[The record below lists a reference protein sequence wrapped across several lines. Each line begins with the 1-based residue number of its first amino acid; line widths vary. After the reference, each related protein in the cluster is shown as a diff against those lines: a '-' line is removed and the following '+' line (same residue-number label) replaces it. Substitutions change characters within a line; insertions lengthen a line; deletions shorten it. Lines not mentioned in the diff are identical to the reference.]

1 MTARERIDRSLQM
14 LREGLNSYV
23 AQQMSLV
30 YRNTWLQ
37 QAKQSLRD
45 ATFEVDQSGQPRFDI
60 TALAAI
66 LLGHWDDVFGKIL
79 SKREQRILHR
89 IRDIRNDHAHQVEFS
104 LDRAIGAL
112 EDVETLL
119 NSIGAGEQAEEV
131 RRLKEQTGA
140 ERYGVVSSS
149 PEQAPRLLEAPV
161 VDKTLAP
168 WRDVIIPHPDVVSR
182 RFANAEFAADLFA
195 VWRGAAGPEYAD
207 RAQFFARTYLTS
219 GLSRLL
225 EIAARRFTDKGG
237 DPVVEL
243 QTSFGGGKTHALVAL
258 YHLAAGGDLAELP
271 GVLELLEPLG
281 ISKLPEIRVAVL
293 VGTKIQ
299 AGQPSLKHDG
309 TRVNTLWG
317 ELAYQL
323 GGAEGYAMVAGAD
336 QTATNPGSALDELIE
351 KYSPC
356 LILVDEWVAYARQL
370 GDETLLCGGSFET
383 QFTFAQTLTESVS
396 ATPGALVVVSL
407 PVSED
412 RQEGS
417 DIEVGGVRGR
427 EALRRLRNV
436 IARKQANWQ
445 PADAAESYAI
455 VRRRLFEVLDAS
467 RLKQRDR
474 AVATIAKYYREKAS
488 HFPQY
493 CSEPAYKDKLEACYP
508 IHPELFE
515 RLYNEWGS
523 LEQFQRT
530 RGVLRLMAAVIH
542 TLWANN
548 DRSPLIIP
556 GLIPLE
562 DPTIVGDLIRYLG
575 TQWHSVLA
583 RDVVGPDSL
592 ATRLDE
598 RYATFG
604 RFTAARRVAR
614 AIFLATAP
622 QNAEGST
629 STRNVGIDSRAIRL
643 SCSYPGDQL
652 GVYDEAARRLAEEAT
667 HVNTDGTRYWVQL
680 SANLNRRAH
689 DYAAQYEQRELHDEI
704 IRDIQSIQRDRADF
718 VRIHCSPRTTADV
731 PDEPGTALVIFGPQ
745 HPHTARRDQTDARDF
760 ALHLVAKAGESI
772 RRFKNCLIFL
782 APDAKKLDDLELAV
796 RQALAWKKICLDRV
810 QLELTPSQ
818 EQQAQEKLRQA
829 DIDVARLIRAS
840 WSHILTPTQAPEAGA
855 PITLRETRVDSGD
868 SVPQAVSRKL
878 QTDGLLTT
886 ILGGV
891 NLRTEMDSKS
901 VWGSESHIRLDTL
914 YGYFAQYP
922 YLRRL
927 KDEQTL
933 HGGVRSGLDRTTW
946 QTETFAYAESYDAST
961 KTYKGLVAGSSAAT
975 LQIDMDGGLLVRPEV
990 AVSQFERTASAK
1002 TSGRVEN
1009 GSDKGVMPGFE
1020 ARSNLDDALSAVVFN
1035 PRHFFLRV
1043 QVDDPTKLPR
1053 IAAQLGN
1060 DIVAHLATA
1069 PGIRRVEVAIEVKA
1083 EAENSLDQ
1091 GLVERLNKNTTA
1103 HGFPRPEYTD

>member
-1 MTARERIDRSLQM
+1 MARDRIDRSLGL
-14 LREGLNSYV
+14 LRDGLNPYV
-23 AQQMSLV
+23 AQQMALV
-30 YRNTWLQ
+30 YRNAWVQ
-37 QAKQSLRD
+37 HAKQSLRD
-45 ATFEVDQSGQPRFDI
+45 GNFTVDGTGQPRFDI
-60 TALAAI
+60 TALSAI
-66 LLGHWDDVFGKIL
+66 LLGNWDDVFGKIL
-79 SKREQRILHR
+79 SRREQKIIHR

-119 NSIGAGEQAEEV
+119 NAIGAGEQAEEV
-131 RRLKEQTGA
+131 RKLKEHTGA
-140 ERYGVVSSS
+140 ERYGATQTVSQN
-149 PEQAPRLLEAPV
+149 PPRLIEAPV
-161 VDKTLAP
+161 ADKTLVP

-195 VWRGAAGPEYAD
+195 VWRGAAGAEYSD
-207 RAQFFARTYLTS
+207 PTQFFARTYLTA

-225 EIAARRFTDKGG
+225 EIAAQRLTDNGG

-258 YHLAAGGDLAELP
+258 YHLAASGNLKTLP
-271 GVLELLEPLG
+271 GISELLEPLG
-281 ISKLPEIRVAVL
+281 ISQLPSSRVAVL

-299 AGQPSLKHDG
+299 AGQPSIKGDG
-309 TRVNTLWG
+309 TKVNTLWG

-336 QTATNPGSALDELIE
+336 QTATNPGSALDDLLRR
-351 KYSPC
+351 YSPC

-370 GDETLLCGGSFET
+370 GDETLLCGGTFET

-396 ATPGALVVVSL
+396 STPGTMMVVSL

-455 VRRRLFEVLDAS
+455 VRRRLFEALDDS
-467 RLKQRDR
+467 RIKQRDR

-488 HFPQY
+488 YFPQY
-493 CSEPAYKDKLEACYP
+493 ASEPTYKDKLEACYP

-542 TLWANN
+542 TLWTNN

-556 GLIPLE
+556 GLLPLE

-575 TQWHSVLA
+575 TPWQSVLA
-583 RDVVGPDSL
+583 RDVVGADSL

-598 RYATFG
+598 RYGNFG

-622 QNAEGST
+622 QNAEGGSAA
-629 STRNVGIDSRAIRL
+629 RNVGIDARAIRL

-652 GVYDEAARRLAEEAT
+652 SIYDEAARRLAEEAT

-680 SANLNRRAH
+680 PANLNRRAQ
-689 DYAAQYEQRELHDEI
+689 DYAAQYEQRELYDEI
-704 IRDIQSIQRDRADF
+704 TLQLQGLQRDRSDF
-718 VRIHCSPRTTADV
+718 VRLHSAPRTTSDV
-731 PDEPGTALVIFGPQ
+731 PDEPGTALVILGPH
-745 HPHTARRDQTDARDF
+745 HPHTARRDQSEARDF
-760 ALHLVAKAGESI
+760 AGHIVSKIGEAA
-772 RRFKNCLIFL
+772 RRFKNCLVFL
-782 APDAKKLDDLELAV
+782 APDAKKLDELELAV
-796 RQALAWKKICLDRV
+796 RQALAWKKICLDRA

-818 EQQAQEKLRQA
+818 DQQAQEKARQA
-829 DIDVARLIRAS
+829 DGEVARLLKAS
-840 WSHILTPTQAPEAGA
+840 WSHVLTPAQAPEAGA
-855 PITLRETRVDSGD
+855 PITLLESRVEASE
-868 SVPQAVSRKL
+868 SISQAVSRKL
-878 QTDGLLTT
+878 QTDGHLT
-886 ILGGV
+886 IVLGGV
-891 NLRTEMDSKS
+891 NLRTEMDSKL
-901 VWGSESHIRLDTL
+901 VWVNEQHVRLGTL

-927 KDEQTL
+927 KDEATL

-946 QTETFAYAESYDAST
+946 QTETFAYAESFDT
-961 KTYKGLVAGSSAAT
+961 ETGTYKGLVAGPGAAN
-975 LQIDMDGGLLVRPEV
+975 LQIDMKEGLLVRPDV
-990 AVSQFERTASAK
+990 ALAQIEREADARHPEPPEDEE
-1002 TSGRVEN
+1002 GRRPHKPGEN
-1009 GSDKGVMPGFE
+1009 GK
-1020 ARSNLDDALSAVVFN
+1020 SANGERVTS
-1035 PRHFFLRV
+1035 PRQFFLRV
-1043 QVDDPTKLPR
+1043 KIDDPTKLPR
-1053 IAAQLGN
+1053 VAAQIGN

-1069 PGIRRVEVAIEVKA
+1069 PGIRQVEVTIEVKA
-1083 EAENSLDQ
+1083 DAENSIDP
-1091 GLVERLNKNTTA
+1091 GLVEKLDKNANA
-1103 HGFPRPEYTD
+1103 HGFPEPEYSP